1 MVNKSLAPFLAASV
15 DCAADSFSEG
25 ADAAAW
31 SSSTSAAGDALLG
44 DEATRLLLVM
54 KGDACE
60 AACDISER
68 RLTKRV
74 GACWLLLLLLL
85 LLADEDKKAEEEE
98 GAELPKHLESGRAAG
113 M

>member
-1 MVNKSLAPFLAASV
+1 MVNKSFAPFLAASV

-25 ADAAAW
+25 ADAAAL
-31 SSSTSAAGDALLG
+31 SSSSSEAGDALLG
-44 DEATRLLLVM
+44 DEATRLLLAM
-54 KGDACE
+54 KGDPCE

-74 GACWLLLLLLL
+74 GACWLLLLS
-85 LLADEDKKAEEEE
+85 ADEDKNAEEEE
-98 GAELPKHLESGRAAG
+98 GAESQKHLVSGRAAG